1 MAGGCE
7 DRCPIR
13 IGDPCSL
20 CHPGSSGPA
29 TCGLVY
35 LVMSDPELREELQ
48 RRWARWDEEQAR
60 ARPQERPATGTSAAD
75 PSGDDLRPGR

>member
-1 MAGGCE
+1 MAGDCE

-35 LVMSDPELREELQ
+35 LVMSDPDLRDELL
-48 RRWARWDEEQAR
+48 RRWACWDEEQAR
-60 ARPQERPATGTSAAD
+60 LRERSATETPVTD
-75 PSGDDLRPGR
+75 LPCDDLSRAR

>member
-1 MAGGCE
+1 MADGCE

-20 CHPGSSGPA
+20 CHPGSSGPT

-35 LVMSDPELREELQ
+35 LVMSDPELREELL
-48 RRWARWDEEQAR
+48 RRWASWDEEQAL
-60 ARPQERPATGTSAAD
+60 QERPATGIPVAG
-75 PSGDDLRPGR
+75 PSGDDLRPVR

>member
-1 MAGGCE
+1 MADGCE

-35 LVMSDPELREELQ
+35 LVMSDPELREELL
-48 RRWARWDEEQAR
+48 RRWAGWDEEQAL
-60 ARPQERPATGTSAAD
+60 QERPAAGIPAAD
-75 PSGDDLRPGR
+75 PSGDDLRPVR